1 MVLLWLVPSVA
12 VTLVAMLWV
21 SWAGREGRGAVDR
34 DVALRRM
41 ARVLDPAPAGR
52 AGVLGRLRRHRTP
65 PTYAVTP
72 RRDRSTGLAVRPS
85 RAVAPEQAPAPQAE
99 QPTQPT
105 QPTQP
110 PRQVEPHR
118 RAS

>member
-34 DVALRRM
+34 EVALRRM
-41 ARVLDPAPAGR
+41 ARVLDPAPGGR
-52 AGVLGRLRRHRTP
+52 SGVLGRLRRRRTP

-85 RAVAPEQAPAPQAE
+85 RAVVPEPTPRAE
-99 QPTQPT
+99 PTQPA
-105 QPTQP
+105 QPT
-110 PRQVEPHR
+110 RQAEPHR